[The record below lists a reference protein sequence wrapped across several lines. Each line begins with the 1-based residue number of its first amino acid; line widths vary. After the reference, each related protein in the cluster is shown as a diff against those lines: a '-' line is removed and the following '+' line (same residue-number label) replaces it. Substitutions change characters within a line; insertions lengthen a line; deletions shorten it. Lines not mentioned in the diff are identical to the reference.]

1 MNAMPPSTLSRR
13 RFLGASLAAGTAA
26 AVRPG
31 ARAAGAPE
39 EFDYVVVGAGSSGC
53 VVANRLSADP
63 GIRVLLLEAGGR
75 GDDPL
80 IADIGRW
87 TSLLGTAADWN
98 YATEPEPA
106 LGGRSVKWP
115 RGRGFGGSSAIS
127 AAAYVRGHPLDFA
140 AWAQEAGPDWSYASV
155 RPIFRALEDNSRGA
169 SALRG
174 VGGPVAVSD
183 TDDPHAGHLAFLEA
197 CRGLGFAADP
207 RWDFNSEQ
215 PENGAGYY
223 QKHLRAGRRQSA
235 AAAFLTPVLGR
246 ANLAARPQA
255 HVRRLLLEG
264 TRVVG
269 LEYLD
274 GSHGAAPV
282 PRTVRAAREVV
293 LCAGAIDSP
302 RLLLL
307 SGIGPAAALR
317 AAGVTVRHELP
328 GVGANL
334 QDHPRIGLR
343 WAGRAPLPGS
353 AVSAGLLAFS
363 GLGPA
368 GGPPDIQFAVGRGL
382 SAPDPALAYSVI
394 VTRVQSRGS
403 ISLRSADP
411 LAPPVIRA
419 NYFTE
424 ERDLDVA
431 VEGVRLGLAIGR
443 ARAFDAL
450 RGAAAE
456 PGEGEDSPA
465 RLREFIRRA
474 SGTIYHPAGTCRMG
488 RGADAV
494 VDPTLRV
501 RGLEGLRVAD
511 ASIMPTVLSVQTH
524 ATCLVIGELAA
535 RFLRA

>member
-1 MNAMPPSTLSRR
+1 MRRTELSRR
-13 RFLGASLAAGTAA
+13 RFLRASLAAGTSA
-26 AVRPG
+26 AVLPA
-31 ARAAGAPE
+31 ARGTGSPD
-39 EFDYVVVGAGSSGC
+39 EFDYIVVGAGSSGC

-63 GIRVLLLEAGGR
+63 GTRVLLLEAGGR

-140 AWAQEAGPDWSYASV
+140 AWARDAGPVWSYASV
-155 RPIFRALEDNSRGA
+155 LPLFRALEDNSRGA
-169 SALRG
+169 SALHG

-183 TDDPHAGHLAFLEA
+183 TEDPHAGHLAFLEA

-207 RWDFNSEQ
+207 RWDFNSER
-215 PENGAGYY
+215 PENGAGFY
-223 QKHLRAGRRQSA
+223 QKHVRAGRRQSA

-246 ANLAARPQA
+246 PNLAARPHAQ
-255 HVRRLLLEG
+255 VRRLLLAG
-264 TRVVG
+264 SRIVG

-274 GSHGAAPV
+274 GAPGATPTV
-282 PRTVRAAREVV
+282 RTVRAVREVV

-307 SGIGPAAALR
+307 SGIGPAGALR

-353 AVSAGLLAFS
+353 SVSAGLLAFS
-363 GLGPA
+363 GLGPV

-394 VTRVQSRGS
+394 VTCVQSRGS
-403 ISLRSADP
+403 VSLRSADP
-411 LAPPVIRA
+411 LALPVIRA

-424 ERDLDVA
+424 ERDLDIA

-443 ARAFDAL
+443 ASAFDAL
-450 RGAAAE
+450 RGTPAE
-456 PGEGEDSPA
+456 PGEGEDSTS
-465 RLREFIRRA
+465 RLREFIRRT

-488 RGADAV
+488 RGPDAV
-494 VDPTLRV
+494 VDSALRV
-501 RGLEGLRVAD
+501 HGLQGLRVAD
-511 ASIMPTVLSVQTH
+511 ASIMPTLLSVQTH